1 MGTHPIFESDFDC
14 LTVYLSREKTKMS
27 AAAKQLR
34 IQTGVVNRT
43 FKEKNYYTKELTE
56 FSDKLKQNNFATEE
70 EQYRAKIIPQQI
82 DETKAALK
90 DTEERLE
97 TAIETLKKYVEQE
110 GNDKQSKEW
119 IAANEKFNEVKEALA
134 C

>member
-1 MGTHPIFESDFDC
+1 
-14 LTVYLSREKTKMS
+14 MS

-43 FKEKNYYTKELTE
+43 FKEKNYYTKELTQ
-56 FSDKLKQNNFATEE
+56 FADKLKQNNFATEE

-119 IAANEKFNEVKEALA
+119 IAANEKLNEVKEALA

>member
-1 MGTHPIFESDFDC
+1 MGVRFR
-14 LTVYLSREKTKMS
+14 LSNREKMS

-43 FKEKNYYTKELTE
+43 FKEKNYYKKELSQFE
-56 FSDKLKQNNFATEE
+56 DKLKQSNFASEE

-110 GNDKQSKEW
+110 GNDQQSKEW
-119 IAANEKFNEVKEALA
+119 IAANNKLKEVKEALA